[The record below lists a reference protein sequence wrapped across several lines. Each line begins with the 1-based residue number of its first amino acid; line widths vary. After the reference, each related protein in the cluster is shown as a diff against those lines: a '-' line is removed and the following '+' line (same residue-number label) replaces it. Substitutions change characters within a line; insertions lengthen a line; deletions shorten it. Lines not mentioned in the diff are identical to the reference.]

1 MKTGGGAQ
9 EFIANRVTVKHFLK
23 IFLRKREVNVKMEL
37 IPLGMVSTITSSEIH
52 PI

>member
-1 MKTGGGAQ
+1 MKMGREAQ

-23 IFLRKREVNVKMEL
+23 LFFRKREVSIKMEL